1 MARLQLA
8 WTLGAVQ
15 NQNGPGL
22 VWESVKVI
30 PEESEVAYQGAA
42 DPADEFDSFVD
53 AFSPRLLRAAVL
65 LTGDHGRAEDLVQ
78 DALAR
83 AFLRWD
89 CIVNEDPMAYV
100 RRSMLN
106 GYVDWWRRRPW
117 REQPVAVL
125 PEHSGPSIDATDSH
139 ATTDALLRALDGLTR
154 RERAVV
160 VLRYF
165 DDLSESQIAEALS
178 IAPGT
183 VKSACSRALAKLRT
197 SAHLAGD
204 RSETLSIPGRDLP

>member
-1 MARLQLA
+1 MSREQ
-8 WTLGAVQ
+8 
-15 NQNGPGL
+15 P
-22 VWESVKVI
+22 
-30 PEESEVAYQGAA
+30 EVARKVAVEPSG
-42 DPADEFDSFVD
+42 DFDAFVD

-89 CIVNEDPMAYV
+89 CIASEDPMAYV

-117 REQPVAVL
+117 HEQPVAVL
-125 PEHSGPSIDATDSH
+125 PEHPGQSIDATESH

-197 SAHLAGD
+197 SSHLTGD
-204 RSETLSIPGRDLP
+204 RSEILSIPERDLP